1 MCQQVHVVNERLT
14 RVLGELG
21 DQTEGILQEC
31 RVLLGEVVDANLAD
45 VGHGNEVSRNKTS
58 TSSVGN

>member
-31 RVLLGEVVDANLAD
+31 RALLGEVVDANLAD
-45 VGHGNEVSRNKTS
+45 VGPGPRDETS
-58 TSSVGN
+58 TSSIGN